1 MSDMKSA
8 WSPGP
13 ISHSQASLS
22 HELWKVPQGPRSS
35 VAPSRP
41 PPGLTNSKPAP
52 SSAWGSNSLGLAQ
65 GWSSSY
71 TSGGSPMSP
80 GPSGTLSC
88 PIMRRDR
95 VPGIHHSGGLLTRH
109 FSETQSETINTT
121 SVAYTLSVCGR
132 VQEVHAYT
140 SDVSKCN

>member
-1 MSDMKSA
+1 MSKAHALPLLSPHLGKMSDMKSA

-13 ISHSQASLS
+13 ITHSQASLS

-71 TSGGSPMSP
+71 TSGGSPLSRRRP
-80 GPSGTLSC
+80 AHTGYKGQGP
-88 PIMRRDR
+88 
-95 VPGIHHSGGLLTRH
+95 
-109 FSETQSETINTT
+109 
-121 SVAYTLSVCGR
+121 
-132 VQEVHAYT
+132 
-140 SDVSKCN
+140 